1 MNNSQKKGNV
11 NGPEKSRYS
20 GCSGGAEQ
28 NI

>member
-1 MNNSQKKGNV
+1 MAEADPP
-11 NGPEKSRYS
+11 GPEKSRYS